1 MDRNISTTRKYPDII
16 FLSLAGII
24 TGILLAYNGISLS
37 FLILLPIVLSFW
49 ATVFNRRFLV
59 FTFFLLISSLQTFQQ
74 TAIPAT
80 HISRATIE
88 KINGLSGK
96 VLRCRETSFA
106 VRYVILVNEYHL
118 NDKTVHKT
126 SGKVRL
132 TSGNARV
139 FPVGSFISARNV
151 SLQEIPPPKNP
162 GESDFRREMYKQ
174 RCFIEGK
181 AGDIVLLS
189 PYANRL
195 TYIFGSI
202 RKSLSRRLDKSFL
215 YFPEERALLETMTIG
230 RQDIPYFLTER
241 GKRSG
246 IYHLLV
252 VSGLHL
258 TFLVLFL
265 RILFIPFRN
274 LNNRYPKF
282 FPSVS
287 LLVLWLY
294 AGITGFNI
302 PVVRAVLMMS
312 FFFLGEI
319 LEQEINGFQSISFA
333 AILVLL
339 LNPLNLF
346 DVSFQ
351 LSFAATAGILF
362 FIKRYGITVKNK
374 FGTELLVSLGAQVSV
389 LPLIMYH
396 FGMFYPIGFVSNLVF
411 PTLAGIILLFF
422 PLFLVLPFLFIPL
435 RLLLSLFLYLAC
447 LVAQVSYGIKVE
459 LSLLLAI
466 LMYLFIFLCFNRMKI
481 KKKIASMFLVVL
493 TASYFLLFP
502 YVVKKPAEKH
512 LYLLS
517 LKKPAV
523 IFINEHQMTAF
534 LSDSY
539 RRQETENVLIPF
551 LREKKPAE
559 VSLFYTDISYNH
571 IGTFNAIK
579 GQVRNK
585 KVFEH
590 ESVKKSL
597 FYPYLSVYC
606 YNNSD
611 VPFAFLD
618 TGVKIPI
625 SDLQIEILGEEKG
638 KLSYAIT
645 KENKTILIAP
655 YIGQEIAEK
664 IKNRR
669 FYIACIWDMKT
680 TVKVK
685 RLLENLQFD
694 YLILPKKLK
703 KFQVFDSID
712 KTFYLSQSAVVV
724 NFSTH
729 PWTVGYYNPPIP

>member
-1 MDRNISTTRKYPDII
+1 
-16 FLSLAGII
+16 
-24 TGILLAYNGISLS
+24 
-37 FLILLPIVLSFW
+37 
-49 ATVFNRRFLV
+49 
-59 FTFFLLISSLQTFQQ
+59 
-74 TAIPAT
+74 
-80 HISRATIE
+80 
-88 KINGLSGK
+88 
-96 VLRCRETSFA
+96 
-106 VRYVILVNEYHL
+106 
-118 NDKTVHKT
+118 
-126 SGKVRL
+126 
-132 TSGNARV
+132 
-139 FPVGSFISARNV
+139 
-151 SLQEIPPPKNP
+151 
-162 GESDFRREMYKQ
+162 
-174 RCFIEGK
+174 
-181 AGDIVLLS
+181 
-189 PYANRL
+189 
-195 TYIFGSI
+195 
-202 RKSLSRRLDKSFL
+202 
-215 YFPEERALLETMTIG
+215 
-230 RQDIPYFLTER
+230 
-241 GKRSG
+241 
-246 IYHLLV
+246 
-252 VSGLHL
+252 
-258 TFLVLFL
+258 
-265 RILFIPFRN
+265 
-274 LNNRYPKF
+274 
-282 FPSVS
+282 
-287 LLVLWLY
+287 
-294 AGITGFNI
+294 
-302 PVVRAVLMMS
+302 
-312 FFFLGEI
+312 
-319 LEQEINGFQSISFA
+319 
-333 AILVLL
+333 
-339 LNPLNLF
+339 
-346 DVSFQ
+346 
-351 LSFAATAGILF
+351 
-362 FIKRYGITVKNK
+362 
-374 FGTELLVSLGAQVSV
+374 
-389 LPLIMYH
+389 
-396 FGMFYPIGFVSNLVF
+396 
-411 PTLAGIILLFF
+411 
-422 PLFLVLPFLFIPL
+422 
-435 RLLLSLFLYLAC
+435 
-447 LVAQVSYGIKVE
+447 
-459 LSLLLAI
+459 
-466 LMYLFIFLCFNRMKI
+466 
-481 KKKIASMFLVVL
+481 MFLVVL
-493 TASYFLLFP
+493 TASCFLLFP